1 MMCYYLSKIN
11 INLALLKKFCLFAAQ
26 ASTGRQ
32 GVLGPT
38 KIYLAVQPSSS
49 EPTSDTP
56 SNPPPL
62 VPVQS
67 VITQSTPV
75 VNQIP
80 VHNIT
85 PVQQVCSE
93 T

>member
-1 MMCYYLSKIN
+1 MILRKKKIIRITFIIINN
-11 INLALLKKFCLFAAQ
+11 IFVSAQ

-38 KIYLAVQPSSS
+38 KIYLAVQPTNTDANT
-49 EPTSDTP
+49 ETP

-67 VITQSTPV
+67 VITQSTAV
-75 VNQIP
+75 VNQIA
-80 VHNIT
+80 VQNVT
-85 PVQQVCSE
+85 PVQQVCSK